1 MVILG
6 RLKNEILNFRNRHKR
21 IQPFVEEN
29 YEHKDIEIEVP
40 KVEAVLQPE

>member
-6 RLKNEILNFRNRHKR
+6 RLKNEIVNFRNRHKR

-29 YEHKDIEIEVP
+29 NDQKDFEIDVP
-40 KVEAVLQPE
+40 RVTAVL